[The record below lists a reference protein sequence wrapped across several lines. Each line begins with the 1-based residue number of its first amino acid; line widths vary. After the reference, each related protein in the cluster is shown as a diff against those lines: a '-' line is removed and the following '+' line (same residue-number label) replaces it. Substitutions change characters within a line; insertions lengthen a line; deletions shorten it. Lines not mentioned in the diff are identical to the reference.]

1 MNGITLFPLAF
12 WYGMMTNEYKALDII
27 TIIKSFQNY
36 LYNKDN
42 SLMILNLIVIIG
54 FLLNFLSSHCLSFY
68 LGKAGET

>member
-1 MNGITLFPLAF
+1 
-12 WYGMMTNEYKALDII
+12 MMTNEYKALDII